1 LTNQGPEVN
10 IINAILSSVPIFIL
24 VFGILVIKWTAP
36 KAAAVAWIVAVII
49 ALVSFGA
56 DITII
61 AIGSSKGL
69 SLSVFILSILFSSVL
84 LYNVIDR
91 LGGIDVIGQHMTN
104 LVGGS
109 LSQSLVVGWAFS
121 GFMQGVAGFGVPV
134 AVVTPLM
141 MFMGFK
147 PVKATAIVLVGH
159 AWAVSFG
166 SLGSSFYTLT
176 LVTGL
181 PADELAH
188 IKALLTTL
196 PILLS
201 GVAVAH
207 IEGGMSSVKKG
218 ASTILLMGIAMA
230 LTNWGFSYIG
240 APQIAS
246 IASGLVGAGTGWILI
261 NLGLLGKEITKPSSD
276 MHKTK
281 PRHNF
286 HLMFLPYYL
295 VVFLSFLSQTPW
307 IKDISATWYWGLN
320 YPEIETALGF
330 VSAQQENYAKIR
342 MLRHP
347 APLLL
352 SALALSCF
360 IYMIMG
366 LWTRGT
372 MLYSLKRTYNQS
384 LSSAI
389 GVGAMIMMAIVM
401 TDVGMTTTLGRAMA
415 QSTNMVFPIL
425 SPFMGMLGTFLT
437 GSNTSSNIMF
447 ASLQVETASALGID
461 KLIIAA
467 TQSVSGGI
475 GSSIAPAKVLVGT
488 ALVGLSGSENKV
500 LRKTMPYCLAIL
512 VILGI
517 QAWIITYVLKG

>member
-1 LTNQGPEVN
+1 MINQGPELNIVN
-10 IINAILSSVPIFIL
+10 VTLSSLPIFIL
-24 VFGILVIKWTAP
+24 VFGMLALKWSAP
-36 KAAAVAWIVAVII
+36 RAGAVAWIVAVII
-49 ALVSFGA
+49 ALAGFGA

-69 SLSVFILSILFSSVL
+69 SLSVFVLSILFASVL

-91 LGGIDVIGQHMTN
+91 LGGIDVIGQYMTN
-104 LVGGS
+104 MVSGS
-109 LSQSLVVGWAFS
+109 LAQSLVVGWAFS
-121 GFMQGVAGFGVPV
+121 GFMQGIAGFGVPV

-141 MFMGFK
+141 IFMGFK

-181 PADELAH
+181 PIEELAH
-188 IKALLTTL
+188 IKALLLTL

-201 GVAVAH
+201 GIAVAH
-207 IEGGMSSVKKG
+207 IEGGMSSVKRG
-218 ASTILLMGIAMA
+218 LVTILLMGIAMA
-230 LTNWGFSYIG
+230 LTTWGFAYIG

-261 NLGLLGKEITKPSSD
+261 RLGLLDIKTLVSSNT
-276 MHKTK
+276 MPKTK

-295 VVFLSFLSQTPW
+295 VVFLSFISQTPW
-307 IKDISATWYWGLN
+307 IKDLGATWYWGLN

-330 VSAQQENYAKIR
+330 VTSQQDNYAKIR
-342 MLRHP
+342 FLRHP

-352 SALALSCF
+352 SALVLSCVT
-360 IYMIMG
+360 YRIMG
-366 LWTRGT
+366 LWTHGT
-372 MLYSLKRTYNQS
+372 VLHALKRTYNQS
-384 LSSAI
+384 LSSGI
-389 GVGAMIMMAIVM
+389 GVAGMIMMAMVM
-401 TDVGMTTTLGRAMA
+401 TDVGMTNTLGRAMG
-415 QSTNMVFPIL
+415 QSTNLVFPIL
-425 SPFMGMLGTFLT
+425 SPFIGMLGTFLT

-461 KLIIAA
+461 KVIIAA
-467 TQSVSGGI
+467 TQSISGGI
-475 GSSIAPAKVLVGT
+475 SSSIAPAKVLVGT

-500 LRKTMPYCLAIL
+500 LRKTIPYCIAIS
-512 VILGI
+512 VIIGI
-517 QAWIITYVLKG
+517 QAWLITYILKG